1 MPDTLNNPRAMSVYV
16 NHICWV
22 TAEDHLYTT
31 DTLDVEDYYYLS
43 PHIYM
48 EENYYDRST
57 VRTRSLRSDDQRV
70 TAGDLALVVMESLA
84 SGTSERWDLLILAQ
98 TYPERYAMNPP
109 LARILES
116 TSWKVDYPL
125 ALSHMGP
132 LAATE
137 GMQAAA
143 WTLGREER
151 GMFVL
156 AEQRVIEE
164 HDSPGDL
171 SDMAVALELNR
182 QSGALAVNYIGKRT
196 VDDIEGS
203 VMASEIISIIDEFM
217 DAGQTENI
225 LLQSRLRRH
234 IIPYSKPDMS
244 LIKSVY
250 HVPETIDYQ
259 SGDVWIQLAEQ
270 LQSGNIKVDDR
281 VLLISWD
288 GERLLSACCVHV
300 VHMPVLSRLTLHQEV
315 KTS

>member
-1 MPDTLNNPRAMSVYV
+1 MPDTLNKPRAMSVYV

-31 DTLDVEDYYYLS
+31 DMIDVEDYYYLS

-48 EENYYDRST
+48 EENYYDRSA
-57 VRTRSLRSDDQRV
+57 VRTRSLRSGDQQV
-70 TAGDLALVVMESLA
+70 TAGDLAMIVMEPVA
-84 SGTSERWDLLILAQ
+84 SITSEHWDLLILAQ

-109 LARILES
+109 LARILDS
-116 TSWKVDYPL
+116 PSWKVEYPL

-137 GMQAAA
+137 GMQVAA

-156 AEQRVIEE
+156 TEQRVIEE
-164 HDSPGDL
+164 HKSSNDL
-171 SDMAVALELNR
+171 SDMAIALELNS

-196 VDDIEGS
+196 VDDIEGRT
-203 VMASEIISIIDEFM
+203 VASEMISIIDEFM
-217 DAGQTENI
+217 GAGRTENI

-234 IIPYSKPDMS
+234 IISYLEPGMSFGKP
-244 LIKSVY
+244 VY
-250 HVPETIDYQ
+250 DIPETVDYQ
-259 SGDVWIQLAEQ
+259 SGDVWIQLADQ
-270 LQSGNIKVDDR
+270 LQNGNIKVDDR

>member
-22 TAEDHLYTT
+22 TAEDHMYTT
-31 DTLDVEDYYYLS
+31 DMLDVEDYYYLS

-48 EENYYDRST
+48 EENYYDRFT
-57 VRTRSLRSDDQRV
+57 VRTRSLRSGDQQI
-70 TAGDLALVVMESLA
+70 TAGDLAMVVMEPLA
-84 SGTSERWDLLILAQ
+84 SGTSEHWDLLILAQ

-116 TSWKVDYPL
+116 PSWKVNYPL

-137 GMQAAA
+137 GMQVAA
-143 WTLGREER
+143 WTLGRKER

-156 AEQRVIEE
+156 SEQRVIEE
-164 HDSPGDL
+164 HNSPNDL
-171 SDMAVALELNR
+171 SDMAVALELNG

-196 VDDIEGS
+196 VDDIEGNA
-203 VMASEIISIIDEFM
+203 VASEMISIIDEFM
-217 DAGQTENI
+217 GAGQTENI
-225 LLQSRLRRH
+225 VLQSRLRRH
-234 IIPYSKPDMS
+234 IISYLKPGMSFSKP
-244 LIKSVY
+244 VY
-250 HVPETIDYQ
+250 HIPETIDYQ
-259 SGDVWIQLAEQ
+259 SGDVWIQLAVQ
-270 LQSGNIKVDDR
+270 LQNGNIKVDDH

-300 VHMPVLSRLTLHQEV
+300 VHLPVLSRLTLHQEV